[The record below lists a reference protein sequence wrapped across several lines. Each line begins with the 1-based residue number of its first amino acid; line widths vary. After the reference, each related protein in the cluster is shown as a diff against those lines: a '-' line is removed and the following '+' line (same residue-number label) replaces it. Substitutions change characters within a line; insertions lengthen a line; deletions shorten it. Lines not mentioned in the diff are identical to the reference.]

1 MTEEKVK
8 TFAKDFLF
16 RTGIDLEKRLPA
28 NDLESNKINAFV
40 NRIEMMIEEEI
51 KTRNPNYVR
60 LKRKGLSE
68 IQNDAI
74 YRAILEQ
81 AAYVFVVGDMNF
93 ISGYDPVSGVMTP
106 LNEIRKRQFSP
117 MAIKILTNV
126 GLFYSGIGGRTRGG
140 YLEERDGWF

>member
-1 MTEEKVK
+1 MTEEKIK

-16 RTGIDLEKRLPA
+16 RTGLDLEKRLPA
-28 NDLESNKINAFV
+28 NDLETNKVDAFV

-51 KTRNPNYVR
+51 MARNPNYVR

-81 AAYVFVVGDMNF
+81 SAYVFMVGDMNF

-106 LNEIRKRQFSP
+106 LNEIRKRQLSP
-117 MAIKILTNV
+117 MAKKILTNA
-126 GLFYSGIGGRTRGG
+126 GMFYAGIGYSTNVGPDRT
-140 YLEERDGWF
+140 WW